1 MNKIIGLIGCVVL
14 MSSCVSYQVQRP
26 YYDSE
31 QELNEII
38 SSKSIILIVDSFKYG
53 AKPPKK
59 VSNNYFANRFRNSFE
74 YRLINPP
81 DDFFPSNGHPKAI
94 KDFKLI
100 DGIISGVII
109 EIPKKITHFG
119 ENDLVEVIKN
129 PSYYNYF
136 KKGQSLKNTFPK
148 RKFRDAREVVCL
160 FTPEELKEGPFSIAV
175 STLLRGSSGEIVTYK
190 VDRNDT
196 LARNFALLVVVVGI
210 PLTYIVTLMAN
221 VWGAV

>member
-1 MNKIIGLIGCVVL
+1 MNKIIGLICCVVL

-26 YYDSE
+26 YYDTE

-59 VSNNYFANRFRNSFE
+59 VSNNYFANRFRNESLI
-74 YRLINPP
+74 YRSINSP
-81 DDFFPSNGHPKAI
+81 DDVFPSNGHPKAI
-94 KDFKLI
+94 KDFMLI

-109 EIPKKITHFG
+109 EIPEYTAYPE
-119 ENDLVEVIKN
+119 ENGIVEVNKN

-136 KKGQSLKNTFPK
+136 EKGQALNTTFPK

-160 FTPEELKEGPFSIAV
+160 FTSDELEYGSFSMPVQKIESRYGGKV
-175 STLLRGSSGEIVTYK
+175 VTYILDQK
-190 VDRNDT
+190 MTKLRNVII
-196 LARNFALLVVVVGI
+196 LGPIAAFAVI
-210 PLTYIVTLMAN
+210 RFISNAS
-221 VWGAV
+221 VWGGV

>member
-1 MNKIIGLIGCVVL
+1 MNKIVGLICFVAL

-31 QELNEII
+31 QKLNEII

-59 VSNNYFANRFRNSFE
+59 VSNNYFTNRFRNSFE

-81 DDFFPSNGHPKAI
+81 DEVFPSNGHPKAI

-109 EIPKKITHFG
+109 EIPEYTAYPE
-119 ENDLVEVIKN
+119 ENGKVEVNKN

-136 KKGQSLKNTFPK
+136 EKGQALYTTFPK

-160 FTPEELKEGPFSIAV
+160 FTPDELEYGSFSMPVQKIESRYGGKV
-175 STLLRGSSGEIVTYK
+175 VTYIF
-190 VDRNDT
+190 DRKMT
-196 LARNFALLVVVVGI
+196 KLRNAVILGPIAAFAIIRFISNVS
-210 PLTYIVTLMAN
+210 
-221 VWGAV
+221 VWGGV

>member
-1 MNKIIGLIGCVVL
+1 MNKIIGLICFVAL

-38 SSKSIILIVDSFKYG
+38 SSKPIILIVDSFKYG

-59 VSNNYFANRFRNSFE
+59 VSNNYFANRFRNTLE
-74 YRLINPP
+74 YRFFNPT
-81 DDFFPSNGHPKAI
+81 DDVFPSNGHPKAI

-109 EIPKKITHFG
+109 EIPEYTAYPE
-119 ENDLVEVIKN
+119 ENGIVEVKKN

-136 KKGQSLKNTFPK
+136 DKGQALKNTFPK
-148 RKFRDAREVVCL
+148 RRFRDAREVVCL
-160 FTPEELKEGPFSIAV
+160 FTSDELEYGSFSMPVQKIESRYGGKV
-175 STLLRGSSGEIVTYK
+175 VTYIL
-190 VDRNDT
+190 DQNMTTTRNMI
-196 LARNFALLVVVVGI
+196 FLVPI
-210 PLTYIVTLMAN
+210 AAYTFIYIILHAG
-221 VWGAV
+221 VWGGV